1 MAFKLGKAKRGF
13 NTPPIVRKSLAKG
26 ILGEANKDGS
36 IYINE
41 KIKPG
46 SKLEKKVYNHEKQH
60 RDDMKAG
67 ILDYGDDFVRY
78 HDKTYHR
85 KDGKIKYNGKW
96 YAEGSM
102 AFPWEKRAKKAESGK
117 STKTKLITDGRSQS
131 AAFQKNKKKYG
142 V

>member
-1 MAFKLGKAKRGF
+1 MVNHLSNMAFKLGKAKRGF

-60 RDDMKAG
+60 QDDMKAG

-85 KDGKIKYNGKW
+85 KDGKIVPMNDDLISALRYCIM
-96 YAEGSM
+96 SL
-102 AFPWEKRAKKAESGK
+102 RKARLKIYEP
-117 STKTKLITDGRSQS
+117 LQQFTDSEFNVFAR
-131 AAFQKNKKKYG
+131 
-142 V
+142 